1 MGAIVAG
8 SSTLNPN
15 APLFV
20 PLAYRT
26 VEDFSDQWWALV
38 QSSSWFRDYWLQ
50 ERFHDP
56 QTDPASLDILDPALL
71 LDCYEDDEEDDEFDS
86 LFFDEYSMK
95 PNEEVEEVTKDLVRV
110 GSMKW
115 QKGRAQAPRFVEKA
129 PKIVNV
135 KVSPRTIQQ
144 PR

>member
-1 MGAIVAG
+1 MEVL
-8 SSTLNPN
+8 SQRSSPSTLDPH

-38 QSSSWFRDYWLQ
+38 QSSPCFRDYWLQ

-56 QTDPASLDILDPALL
+56 QNDDDRLFPDDLDAI
-71 LDCYEDDEEDDEFDS
+71 
-86 LFFDEYSMK
+86 FDEYDEVMSD
-95 PNEEVEEVTKDLVRV
+95 PRLEEKEGDCQKELVPIGALKWRKGRVVTKL
-110 GSMKW
+110 
-115 QKGRAQAPRFVEKA
+115 PRFLEKA
-129 PKIVNV
+129 PKIVSV
-135 KVSPRTIQQ
+135 KVSPRTIHQ

>member
-1 MGAIVAG
+1 MEVFSQRSS

-38 QSSSWFRDYWLQ
+38 QSSPCFRDYWLR

-56 QTDPASLDILDPALL
+56 QN
-71 LDCYEDDEEDDEFDS
+71 DDDS
-86 LFFDEYSMK
+86 LFFPDDLDAIFDEYDDFSAYSRQQEK
-95 PNEEVEEVTKDLVRV
+95 EGDGDKELVPI
-110 GSMKW
+110 GALKW
-115 QKGRAQAPRFVEKA
+115 RKGRVAAESPRFLEKA

-135 KVSPRTIQQ
+135 KVSPRTIHQ

>member
-1 MGAIVAG
+1 MEVLSQPSL

-20 PLAYRT
+20 PLAYQT

-38 QSSSWFRDYWLQ
+38 QSSPCFRDYWLQ

-56 QTDPASLDILDPALL
+56 QNDEVDDLLFPDDLDDIFDQYDDGLLDPRS
-71 LDCYEDDEEDDEFDS
+71 EEKEGDNQKKLVPVGVS
-86 LFFDEYSMK
+86 K
-95 PNEEVEEVTKDLVRV
+95 WRKDRV
-110 GSMKW
+110 
-115 QKGRAQAPRFVEKA
+115 ATEPPRFIEKA
-129 PKIVNV
+129 AKIVNV
-135 KVSPRTIQQ
+135 KVSPRNIHQ